1 MGEIS
6 KIAWTDATFNPWIG
20 CAKVSAGCANCY
32 AEEMMDK
39 RYGRVQWGV
48 NGTRSR
54 TSQANWHEPIRWN
67 RKADGDGVR
76 KRVFCSSLAD
86 VFEDRAE
93 LEPWRRDLFML
104 IQLTP
109 YLDWLLLTKRPE
121 NAMRMLPDRWLYACS
136 SVEQRVNRIPSNVWI
151 GTSVENQEQAEK
163 RIPHLLQIPATVRF
177 LSMEPLLGP
186 VNLRFDDVSVMPDWV
201 IVGGESGS
209 KARPMA
215 TEWARDICFQCKMT
229 GTPFFMKQLGGYPDK
244 REAPEEWPT
253 ELRVREFPL
262 DTAHQS

>member
-54 TSQANWHEPIRWN
+54 TSKANWHEPIRWN
-67 RKADGDGVR
+67 RKADDDGVR

-109 YLDWLLLTKRPE
+109 HLDWLLLTKRPE
-121 NAMRMLPDRWLYACS
+121 NVKRMIERGTGRLAGAWLADLKH
-136 SVEQRVNRIPSNVWI
+136 VWI

-163 RIPHLLQIPATVRF
+163 RIPHSLQTPATVRF

-215 TEWARDICFQCKMT
+215 TEWARDIRFQCTMT
-229 GTPFFMKQLGGYPDK
+229 DTPFFMKQLGGYPDK
-244 REAPEEWPT
+244 REDTTEWPID
-253 ELRVREFPL
+253 LQVREFPQVTT
-262 DTAHQS
+262 TAAS